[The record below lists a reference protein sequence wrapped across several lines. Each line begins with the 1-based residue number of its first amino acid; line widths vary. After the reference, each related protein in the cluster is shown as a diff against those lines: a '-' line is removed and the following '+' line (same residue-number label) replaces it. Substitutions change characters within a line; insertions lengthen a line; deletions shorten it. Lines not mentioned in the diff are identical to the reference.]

1 MNEEFVNEAQLADWL
16 TDLRLPRIRDRLPE
30 LLDEAARQELS
41 LRDLVV
47 FLCRT
52 ELAGRRQ
59 SRALLRLKQARFP
72 MVRELDDFDFEAQPS
87 VNPDQLR
94 DLGTARWVGHGENV
108 LMPGPP
114 GVGKTHLAIGLGR
127 AAVQQDCSV
136 RFVAAP
142 VLVTTL
148 VRAHRAEQWDACLQ
162 SLVKPQLLIIDEFGY
177 LPVPAG
183 AAHLLFQVIA
193 TRYERGSILLT
204 SNQSLGDWGHVL
216 GDPVVATA
224 ILDRL
229 LHHSQV
235 LTIRGES
242 YRLREK
248 RRSGLM
254 APTTPSEVTT
264 TE

>member
-16 TDLRLPRIRDRLPE
+16 TDLRLPRIRDRLPG

-114 GVGKTHLAIGLGR
+114 RGRQDPSGHRSRPGCRTTGLQCPFRRRPGAGDHPGAGPSGR
-127 AAVQQDCSV
+127 AMGRVSSKSGQAAAAHHRRV
-136 RFVAAP
+136 R
-142 VLVTTL
+142 L
-148 VRAHRAEQWDACLQ
+148 
-162 SLVKPQLLIIDEFGY
+162 
-177 LPVPAG
+177 PAG
-183 AAHLLFQVIA
+183 AGGRRPSAVPGHCHTLR
-193 TRYERGSILLT
+193 TRQHPADLES
-204 SNQSLGDWGHVL
+204 
-216 GDPVVATA
+216 VA
-224 ILDRL
+224 R
-229 LHHSQV
+229 
-235 LTIRGES
+235 
-242 YRLREK
+242 
-248 RRSGLM
+248 
-254 APTTPSEVTT
+254 
-264 TE
+264 

>member
-1 MNEEFVNEAQLADWL
+1 MNEAFVNEAQLADWL
-16 TDLRLPRIRDRLPE
+16 TDLRLPRIRDRLPG

-52 ELAGRRQ
+52 ELAGRRR

-94 DLGTARWVGHGENV
+94 DLGTARWVAHGENV

-127 AAVQQDCSV
+127 AAVQQDYSV

-142 VLVTTL
+142 VLVTTWCG
-148 VRAHRAEQWDACLQ
+148 AHRAEQWGRVSSKSGQAATAHHRRVRL
-162 SLVKPQLLIIDEFGY
+162 
-177 LPVPAG
+177 PAG
-183 AAHLLFQVIA
+183 AGGRRPSAVPGHCRTLR
-193 TRYERGSILLT
+193 TRPHPSDLES
-204 SNQSLGDWGHVL
+204 
-216 GDPVVATA
+216 VA
-224 ILDRL
+224 R
-229 LHHSQV
+229 
-235 LTIRGES
+235 
-242 YRLREK
+242 
-248 RRSGLM
+248 
-254 APTTPSEVTT
+254 
-264 TE
+264 